1 MDINAKEFNKIAK
14 SIFAPIYPVI
24 AENIIKETGIT
35 RGICLELGSGPG
47 NLGLELAKLAPNLK
61 LILFDQSEEM
71 LKIAETNS
79 ADMSLADR
87 VKTRQGNV
95 EELPFDDNS
104 IDLIVSRG
112 SIFFWEDQLKAVNEA
127 YRVLNPGGCAYIGG
141 GFGNEELLAQITE
154 KMREQN
160 PEWEN
165 DRKKR
170 VGENG
175 YAHFTE
181 LMKKTEVH
189 DYEISRK
196 QAGLWIIFK
205 K

>member
-14 SIFAPIYPVI
+14 NIFAPIYPVI
-24 AENIIKETGIT
+24 AENIIRETEIT
-35 RGICLELGSGPG
+35 RGLCLELGSGPG
-47 NLGLELAKLAPNLK
+47 NLGLELAKLAPDFE
-61 LILFDQSEEM
+61 LILFDQSADM
-71 LKIAETNS
+71 LKIAEANS
-79 ADMSLADR
+79 AELSLANR

-112 SIFFWEDQLKAVNEA
+112 SIFFWEDQLMGVNEA
-127 YRVLNPGGCAYIGG
+127 YRVLKPGGCAYIGG

-170 VGENG
+170 VGEQG
-175 YAHFTE
+175 FAHFTE
-181 LMKKTEVH
+181 LMKNSEVN